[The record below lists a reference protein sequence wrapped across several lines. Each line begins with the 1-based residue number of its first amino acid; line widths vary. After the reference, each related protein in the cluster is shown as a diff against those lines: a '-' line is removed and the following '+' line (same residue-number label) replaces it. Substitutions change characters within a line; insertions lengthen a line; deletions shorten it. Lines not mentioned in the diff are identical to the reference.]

1 MRANGKKLKT
11 LLSSRKSAYVIYVAA
26 LAASYLAVTFAITNL
41 TVNQETDIETNE
53 TTVCVET
60 TVDTKETTTV
70 TDGTTVIPETLTE
83 NATTETTSSTTTTE
97 STTATTS
104 NTTTANVETT
114 TRMTPNAPV
123 VDTTKAT
130 TVKTVPQT
138 TTTATTT
145 TVATTEESTS
155 ESSSVTDA
163 TEPID
168 STDIVVES
176 ESTTDTTISETEPT
190 TEATTKPVN
199 TRPVIYDCTLSND
212 LQQYIYDNCKA
223 KGVPYE
229 LVMAIIKTESGFRTN
244 ARNGSCVG
252 LMQLHTKY
260 NTGLANS
267 LGVSLYDPY
276 GNVLVGINVVANL
289 LNKYSTTNALI
300 CYNMGE
306 YGAKPYLGGST
317 SYSRKVMKYYYDYL
331 G

>member
-1 MRANGKKLKT
+1 MRANGKKFKT
-11 LLSSRKSAYVIYVAA
+11 LLNSDKMAYVPCIVSIVTIFS
-26 LAASYLAVTFAITNL
+26 LLTFASSKL
-41 TVNQETDIETNE
+41 TVNHETDIETNE
-53 TTVCVET
+53 TTAYVET

-83 NATTETTSSTTTTE
+83 NATTETTSSTATTE
-97 STTATTS
+97 STTATAS

-123 VDTTKAT
+123 VNTTKAT
-130 TVKTVPQT
+130 TVDTVPST
-138 TTTATTT
+138 TTTTTT
-145 TVATTEESTS
+145 TEETSTESIV
-155 ESSSVTDA
+155 VTDA
-163 TEPID
+163 TEP
-168 STDIVVES
+168 TDLTDTMIES

-199 TRPVIYDCTLSND
+199 TRPVIYDCTLSDD

-229 LVMAIIKTESGFRTN
+229 LVMAIIKTESGFRTS

-260 NTGLANS
+260 NTQLANS

-317 SYSRKVMKYYYDYL
+317 SYSRKVMKYYYEYL